1 VQYQTKSELKKGN
14 PGNTLW
20 IFFFIPI
27 AFLGQSREKTT
38 SQSFAKLPL
47 PEFPF
52 RKLAS
57 KFMGMEITFILLGMA
72 VGALAVFLILKSGNQ
87 KQAKQFREREE
98 QLIRQ
103 NFDFEK
109 EKSVLADRNEM
120 LQREREELNEQLKQ
134 LRTQNSVQ
142 GQQLARAEA
151 DFANLQEK
159 LETQRKEMEA
169 LQQKF
174 TVEFENIAS
183 KILKQNTLDFSASH
197 QKSISELLTP
207 LKEKIQTFEKKVED
221 TYEKGLKD
229 QTDLKAELKKLHD
242 LNLKISDEAHNL
254 TKALKGDVKK
264 QGNWGEVIL
273 ERILERSGLTEG
285 REYKKQESFADDQGQ
300 RFQPDVVVHL
310 PDQKH
315 IIIDSKVSL
324 VAYERLVNA
333 ENDQERAMF
342 LKEHL
347 LSVKTHIKT
356 LSEKHYQ
363 QSQAFNS
370 PDFVLLFVPIE
381 SSFGVAVQE
390 DQDLFSYAW
399 DNKVVIVSPSTL
411 LATLR
416 TIASIWQQE
425 NQTRN
430 AQEIARQSGALYDKF
445 VLFVTDMEAIGKSID
460 ATRKTYDSALN
471 KLYSG
476 SGNLVRRAENIRK
489 LGAKT
494 SKLLPSDKVLDE
506 E

>member
-1 VQYQTKSELKKGN
+1 
-14 PGNTLW
+14 
-20 IFFFIPI
+20 
-27 AFLGQSREKTT
+27 
-38 SQSFAKLPL
+38 
-47 PEFPF
+47 
-52 RKLAS
+52 
-57 KFMGMEITFILLGMA
+57 MEILLFA
-72 VGALAVFLILKSGNQ
+72 VGIVLGFIASFLFLKLKLQ
-87 KQAKQFREREE
+87 KQRTDFDLEKQASE
-98 QLIRQ
+98 QKFVQ
-103 NFDFEK
+103 EKFEL
-109 EKSVLADRNEM
+109 EKGKSLFEDRN
-120 LQREREELNEQLKQ
+120 LSFQKEREELLQQIQQ
-134 LRTQNSVQ
+134 LRTENGAQS
-142 GQQLARAEA
+142 QQLARSEA
-151 DFANLQEK
+151 DFGNLQEK
-159 LETQRKEMEA
+159 LESQKSEMEK

-174 TVEFENIAS
+174 TTEFENIAA
-183 KILKQNTLDFSASH
+183 KILKQNTVEFSVAN
-197 QKSISELLTP
+197 QKSMTELMLP
-207 LKEKIQTFEKKVED
+207 LKEKIQVFEKKVED

-242 LNLKISDEAHNL
+242 LNLKISDEANNL

-285 REYKKQESFADDQGQ
+285 REYEKQESVLSEAGQ
-300 RFQPDVVVHL
+300 RFQPDVVIHL

-315 IIIDSKVSL
+315 IVVDSKVSL

-333 ENDQERAMF
+333 ENEKDRPAF
-342 LKEHL
+342 VKEHL
-347 LSVKTHIKT
+347 LSVRNHIKI

-363 QSQAFNS
+363 NSPNFNS

-381 SSFGVAVQE
+381 SSFSIAVQE

-430 AQEIARQSGALYDKF
+430 ALEIARQSGALYDKF
-445 VLFVTDMEAIGKSID
+445 VAFISDMEAIGKSLES
-460 ATRKTYDSALN
+460 TRKTYDQATN

-476 SGNLVRRAENIRK
+476 SGNLVGRAEKIRK

-494 SKLLPSDKVLDE
+494 TKELPEKLLDQE
-506 E
+506 QE

>member
-1 VQYQTKSELKKGN
+1 MEILFLLAGLGLGFVVSFLIMKSGKLKQ
-14 PGNTLW
+14 
-20 IFFFIPI
+20 
-27 AFLGQSREKTT
+27 QSDFEREK
-38 SQSFAKLPL
+38 QAGEQVYLQQ
-47 PEFPF
+47 
-52 RKLAS
+52 
-57 KFMGMEITFILLGMA
+57 KFEI
-72 VGALAVFLILKSGNQ
+72 
-87 KQAKQFREREE
+87 
-98 QLIRQ
+98 
-103 NFDFEK
+103 EK
-109 EKSVLADRNEM
+109 EKSLFQDRNQSLLKEK
-120 LQREREELNEQLKQ
+120 EELHLQVQQ
-134 LRTQNSVQ
+134 LRTENGIQS
-142 GQQLARAEA
+142 QQLARSEA
-151 DFANLQEK
+151 DFGNLQEK
-159 LETQRKEMEA
+159 LNSQKKEMEN

-174 TVEFENIAS
+174 TSEFESIAA
-183 KILKQNTLDFSASH
+183 KILKQNTVEFSASN
-197 QKSISELLTP
+197 QKSITELLTP
-207 LKEKIQTFEKKVED
+207 LKEKIQLFEKKVED

-242 LNLKISDEAHNL
+242 LNLKISDEANNL

-285 REYKKQESFADDQGQ
+285 REYIKQESVLSENGQ
-300 RFQPDVVVHL
+300 RYQPDVVIHL

-315 IIIDSKVSL
+315 IVVDSKVSL
-324 VAYERLVNA
+324 VAYEKLVNA
-333 ENDQERAMF
+333 DHEKDRAVF
-342 LKEHL
+342 VKEHL
-347 LSVKTHIKT
+347 LSVRSHIKI

-363 QSQAFNS
+363 HSPNFNS

-381 SSFGVAVQE
+381 SSFSIAVQE

-425 NQTRN
+425 SQTRN
-430 AQEIARQSGALYDKF
+430 ALEIARQSGALYDKF
-445 VLFVTDMEAIGKSID
+445 VSFISDMESIGKSLES
-460 ATRKTYDSALN
+460 TRKTYDQATN

-494 SKLLPSDKVLDE
+494 TKELPQNMIE